1 MDDLEKGRTKACE
14 CGCECTDLCGCG
26 CEACDC

>member
-1 MDDLEKGRTKACE
+1 MEDLEKGRTKACE
-14 CGCECTDLCGCG
+14 CGCDCVEQCSCG